1 MYSHVCTCMC
11 VGLEVSRKVSLW
23 SAGLGIVFTQILQ
36 GMDSKADI
44 PQAASLQHNLF
55 V

>member
-1 MYSHVCTCMC
+1 MC

-23 SAGLGIVFTQILQ
+23 SAGLGIEFIQIFQ
-36 GMDSKADI
+36 SMDSKADI
-44 PQAASLQHNLF
+44 PQAPSLQHNLL